1 MKTQFAESMATEDT
15 KGHEMR
21 IQLFRILYNED
32 STRGALFIDGKFFG
46 YTLEDVVRPAGVKVP
61 GKTAIQAGKY
71 GVVVNVS
78 NRFGREMTLLIGVP
92 NFEGVRVHGGN
103 TAEDSEGCI
112 LLAKNAIAANKI
124 QGTLEKKFTAAV
136 KAAILR
142 GETATIEIFE
152 TKAGF

>member
-1 MKTQFAESMATEDT
+1 MK
-15 KGHEMR
+15 

-32 STRGALFIDGKFFG
+32 STRGALFVDGKFFG

-71 GVVVNVS
+71 GVIVNVS
-78 NRFGREMTLLIGVP
+78 NRFGREMALLIGVP

-124 QGTLEKKFTAAV
+124 QGTLGKEFTAAV